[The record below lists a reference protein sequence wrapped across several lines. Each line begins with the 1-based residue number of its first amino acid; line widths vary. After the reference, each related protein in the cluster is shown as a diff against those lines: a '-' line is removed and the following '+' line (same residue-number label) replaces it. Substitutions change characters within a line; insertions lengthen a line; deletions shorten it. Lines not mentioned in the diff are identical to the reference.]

1 MGLAFSPEGSSHVRY
16 HVRSDVRSG
25 QLAGTLKRPV
35 HRGFRRLMLGM
46 LGLLRKT
53 FFCNSLS
60 FQNYSLSLHY
70 RLLVLRGKAGGLIL

>member
-46 LGLLRKT
+46 LGLLRKN
-53 FFCNSLS
+53 FFLQFFVVSKLFS
-60 FQNYSLSLHY
+60 IFALSL
-70 RLLVLRGKAGGLIL
+70 VSP

>member
-46 LGLLRKT
+46 LGLLRKKI
-53 FFCNSLS
+53 FS
-60 FQNYSLSLHY
+60 
-70 RLLVLRGKAGGLIL
+70 AILCRFKIILYLCTIAC

>member
-1 MGLAFSPEGSSHVRY
+1 MLRPSVTAMSPTTGSLSSVGLAFSPEGSSHVRY

-46 LGLLRKT
+46 LGLFAKKNI
-53 FFCNSLS
+53 FCNSLS
-60 FQNYSLSLHY
+60 FQE
-70 RLLVLRGKAGGLIL
+70 